1 MTMKAQGCC
10 AVVVCCL
17 AAVAVR
23 GQEDGAAE
31 GPRLPAAPRGL
42 DEMLAIALRSNP
54 EILQADARVRQA
66 QARLN
71 QVRLRVIE
79 EVITA
84 FHDREKHKA
93 VIVGQ
98 EQALQ
103 IAQKLVQTGQAS
115 SDSANAPQI
124 ALIEARARLEQNEA
138 HARYLL
144 GLGGDGRL
152 VSTSSAGAGP
162 EPRPE
167 RRRPPF
173 SDRVRKLLE
182 MKISIQ
188 MENRSAA
195 EVAQKLNELTGEN
208 VVVAGIEK
216 HIVNSEK
223 LNLVDVPLRQAL
235 EMFAEASSLPLYFV
249 FRDYGILI
257 TTRERAMTINA
268 PAIPEE
274 TPLKLE

>member
-1 MTMKAQGCC
+1 MKARGCC
-10 AVVVCCL
+10 ALVVCCL
-17 AAVAVR
+17 AALAVR
-23 GQEDGAAE
+23 GQEV
-31 GPRLPAAPRGL
+31 GPSESSKLPGVPRGL

-71 QVRLRVIE
+71 QVRLRAIE

-84 FHDREKHKA
+84 FHDRERHKA
-93 VIVGQ
+93 LLDGH
-98 EQALQ
+98 EQALD
-103 IAQKLVQTGQAS
+103 IAYKRVQTGQAS
-115 SDSANAPQI
+115 TDTVTTSQI

-152 VSTSSAGAGP
+152 ASTSQPASEA
-162 EPRPE
+162 RPE

-173 SDRVRKLLE
+173 SERVRKLLE
-182 MKISIQ
+182 MKVSIQ
-188 MENRSAA
+188 MENKSTA
-195 EVAQKLNELTGEN
+195 EIAMRLNELTGEN
-208 VVVAGIEK
+208 VRVAGIPE
-216 HIVNSEK
+216 HVVHAEK
-223 LNLVDVPLRQAL
+223 LNLADVPLRQAL
-235 EMFAEASSLPLYFV
+235 EMLSEASSFPLCFV

-257 TTRERAMTINA
+257 TSRERAMTINA

-274 TPLKLE
+274 TPLKID